1 MRYKKHNDRD
11 LDNNKEVSEET
22 SKDLTIG
29 IASIIA
35 LFLLIALLL
44 SSCTSSQEISQRK
57 LERAKRKMDKLI
69 LNNPSLI
76 KESSSTTI
84 KYDTVINNRVIH
96 VKDSIYIP
104 GSVKIDTLV
113 QFKSNDSIII
123 SHNNLLV
130 ELLRLGADK
139 SGRDQFKVNVKET
152 PRYIYRID
160 TLTVRDTVFMTET
173 NKIKT
178 ITIDTKPSFL
188 WSLWFQVKGWLW
200 FILIIVAILVILRI
214 IFKFLG

>member
-11 LDNNKEVSEET
+11 LDDNKEVDEET
-22 SKDLTIG
+22 AKDLTIG
-29 IASIIA
+29 IASMIA
-35 LFLLIALLL
+35 LFLLIVLLL
-44 SSCTSSQEISQRK
+44 SSCVSTQELNQRK
-57 LERAKRKMDKLI
+57 LERAKRKMDRLI
-69 LNNPSLI
+69 MNNPSLMN
-76 KESSSTTI
+76 ESSSITI
-84 KYDTVINNRVIH
+84 KHDTLINNRVIH

-104 GSVKIDTLV
+104 GSVRLDTLV

-139 SGRDQFKVNVKET
+139 SGKDQFKVNIKEV
-152 PRYIYRID
+152 PRYIYEID
-160 TLTVRDTVFMTET
+160 TLLLRDTVFMIET
-173 NKIKT
+173 NKEQKI
-178 ITIDTKPSFL
+178 ILDTKPSFL
-188 WSLWFQVKGWLW
+188 WSLWFQIKGWLW